1 VSIIKSAYAQG
12 VDIKAT
18 FGSPIES
25 VGQLVSIITN
35 NAFYIALFLMFIFL
49 VFGAFTFIVN
59 AGSGSSESAEKGA
72 QTVKWAIVGFAVVL
86 GVYFI
91 VQIIETFT
99 GINYFTGGFTS
110 E

>member
-1 VSIIKSAYAQG
+1 MSIIKSAYAQG
-12 VDIKAT
+12 VDIKTT

-35 NAFYIALFLMFIFL
+35 NAFYAAIFLMFILL

-91 VQIIETFT
+91 VQMIETFT

>member
-1 VSIIKSAYAQG
+1 MSIIKIAYAQ
-12 VDIKAT
+12 VDIKTT
-18 FGSPIES
+18 FGSPISS

-35 NAFYIALFLMFIFL
+35 NAFYIAIFLMFIFI
-49 VFGAFTFIVN
+49 VFGAFTFILN

-91 VQIIETFT
+91 IQMIETFT
-99 GINYFTGGFTS
+99 GINYFTGGTG

>member
-1 VSIIKSAYAQG
+1 VSIIKIANAQEG
-12 VDIKAT
+12 VNIQET
-18 FGSPIES
+18 FHSPIES

-35 NAFYIALFLMFIFL
+35 NAFYVAIFLMFLFI

-91 VQIIETFT
+91 VQMIETFT
-99 GINYFTGGFTS
+99 GINYFTSGTG